1 MSTTQGVLKHADAEV
16 AARWEPLL
24 AVLTPLNRTI
34 VSDDMERAADLLD
47 QAMGRPATRFR
58 YPSGREYGSWVVPPS
73 WNVREAFLSDG
84 KRVIASYQDH
94 ALFLAPYS
102 APFEGWVSKAE
113 LLKHLNVS
121 TAFEDAFIYQHRLA
135 YDFQKRLRGWEI
147 SLPQRIAASLDG
159 ERYFLKI
166 DVDVRPSTMNVLEYT
181 VEGTEE
187 TTVAFLS
194 HLCHPGQAND
204 GLSGVL
210 AGMALLQ
217 RIAVQPH
224 RFTYKLL
231 VMPETIGSAVHV
243 IAQGLST
250 KQIACAVFL
259 ETMGTGERLFL
270 KRSRTGGQAIDLAL
284 NSVAREHPEIG
295 VHDFYDGYG
304 NDELVF
310 DFANVGIPSIGVQ
323 HYPFAQYHTSR
334 DGAEIIEWE
343 KWTRAVEVALEVFRR
358 LEADR
363 LIQLK
368 YPGPPYLS
376 RYRLYADA
384 VTERARFRQ
393 NAKLLMLCDGCH
405 TLLQMCEAS
414 GLPFDEVEHFF
425 GTLAREGLLSTP

>member
-1 MSTTQGVLKHADAEV
+1 MKHTDAEV
-16 AARWEPLL
+16 AARLEPLL
-24 AVLTPLNRTI
+24 AALTPLNRTI

-84 KRVIASYQDH
+84 KRVLASYQDH
-94 ALFLAPYS
+94 VLFLAPYS
-102 APFEGWVSKAE
+102 APFEGWVSKEE

-121 TAFEDAFIYQHRLA
+121 ITFEDAFVYQHRLA

-147 SLPQRIAASLDG
+147 SLPRQIVAGLNQD
-159 ERYFLKI
+159 RYFVKI
-166 DVDVRPSTMNVLEYT
+166 DVDVRPGTMNVLEYT
-181 VEGTEE
+181 VEGREA

-204 GLSGVL
+204 GASGVL
-210 AGMALLQ
+210 AGIALL
-217 RIAVQPH
+217 RWIAALPH

-243 IAQGLST
+243 IAQGLSAKEIT
-250 KQIACAVFL
+250 CATFF
-259 ETMGTGERLFL
+259 ETMGSGERLFL
-270 KRSRTGGQAIDLAL
+270 KRSRTGCQAIDLAL

-310 DFANVGIPSIGVQ
+310 DFANVGIPSISVQ
-323 HYPFAQYHTSR
+323 HYPFAEYHTSR
-334 DGAEIIEWE
+334 DSADMIDWG
-343 KWTRAVEVALEVFRR
+343 KWTRAVNVAWEVFRR

-376 RYRLYADA
+376 RYQLYADA

-393 NAKLLMLCDGCH
+393 NAKLLTLCDGRH
-405 TLLQMCEAS
+405 TLLQMCEES
-414 GLPFDEVEHFF
+414 GLPFGEVEHFF
-425 GTLAREGLLSTP
+425 GTLSREGLLSTP